1 MPIVITN
8 NSNAQAPSYSPKFFS
23 NILTGNGKGMGLLN
37 VSLDFKNDR
46 HKAGVN
52 ASLLSSHNIRVENKQ
67 TNNGTAEYYHIPLTN
82 IATFD
87 TKSLYYFAQT
97 ILSYKSA
104 KDAFAVYDNK
114 NGTTHYAIPV
124 NAVFIKPFS
133 KTGEKV
139 LKISYVLAKEVS
151 NVITTDVKISDSPF
165 YILGVEGVTDPT
177 DQENYSVFKAISKM
191 SELMQVHFNDITK
204 AYINALI
211 QNHNSSE
218 TFKSLSKLTDFNLTF
233 EHYSEL
239 FGTIQKW
246 ISQNNQLYNIDELQA
261 LVLSNT
267 SLLMLDSVHTL
278 INDKDKHS
286 HTTAPSQM
294 PQLADFLSPAQL
306 EAAITNEPFVL
317 VQAGAGTG
325 KSTTIIER
333 IKYMEA
339 TGIDPQDIRVL
350 SLTNA
355 AANNILEK
363 NNKIQ
368 SMTIAKYISE
378 IYKLNYPKQ
387 EIVDF
392 QTLKNTIMIY
402 ASHKPNAREFRNL
415 ITDKDSMELLV
426 FIRDNFDEVIEIL
439 DLTGQTTLQIQS
451 YVSYL
456 KAETFNYGNDTADHF
471 IVDET
476 QDNNI
481 FEFIYLMKIAALRK
495 ASLYIVGRRIAH
507 VKPY

>member
-1 MPIVITN
+1 MPIVISNNTN
-8 NSNAQAPSYSPKFFS
+8 QAPVYSPKFF
-23 NILTGNGKGMGLLN
+23 NKTILTGNGQGMGLLN
-37 VSLDFKNDR
+37 VTLDHKNNR
-46 HKAGVN
+46 FQAGLDAKLESN
-52 ASLLSSHNIRVENKQ
+52 AHIRVENRR
-67 TNNGTAEYYHIPLTN
+67 TINSNAEYYHIPFTN
-82 IATFD
+82 IVTQD
-87 TKSLYYFAQT
+87 EKQVYYFAQT
-97 ILSYKSA
+97 ILAYKSA
-104 KDAFAVYDNK
+104 KDVFKVYDNK
-114 NGTTHYAIPV
+114 NGTIHYAIPV
-124 NAVFIKPFS
+124 SSVFIKPFN
-133 KTGEKV
+133 KNAD
-139 LKISYVLAKEVS
+139 KIFNVTYVLAKEVS
-151 NVITTDVKISDSPF
+151 GTITTDIKLSDSPF
-165 YILGVEGVTDPT
+165 YILGAEGVTDPN

-191 SELMQVHFNDITK
+191 SELMQVHFNDITTT
-204 AYINALI
+204 YINCLLNNYI
-211 QNHNSSE
+211 GTE
-218 TFKSLSKLTDFNLTF
+218 FMSLYQLTDFNLTF

-239 FGTIQKW
+239 FDSIQKW
-246 ISQNNQLYNIDELQA
+246 LKGNLNDIQTQRLQEI
-261 LVLSNT
+261 VLSNT
-267 SLLMLDSVHTL
+267 SLLMLDSVHAL
-278 INDKDKHS
+278 IDDKDKHA
-286 HTTAPSQM
+286 HTYAPAQM

-339 TGIDPQDIRVL
+339 TGVDPQDIRVL

-355 AANNILEK
+355 AANNILQK

-387 EIVDF
+387 ELVDF

-402 ASHKPNAREFRNL
+402 ASHKPNAREFCNL
-415 ITDKDSMELLV
+415 ITDKDSMDLLV
-426 FIRDNFDEVIEIL
+426 FIRDHFDEVVDIL
-439 DLTGQTTLQIQS
+439 NNTGQTTLQIQS
-451 YVSYL
+451 YISYL
-456 KAETFNYGNDTADHF
+456 KADTFDYGNDTAHHF

>member
-1 MPIVITN
+1 MPLVITN
-8 NSNAQAPSYSPKFFS
+8 TTNQAPVYSPKFFS
-23 NILTGNGKGMGLLN
+23 DILTGNGQGMGLLN
-37 VSLDFKNDR
+37 VTLDHKSDR
-46 HKAGVN
+46 HKAGIDSNLAVN
-52 ASLLSSHNIRVENKQ
+52 SSIRVQNRH
-67 TNNGTAEYYHIPLTN
+67 TNNGSAEYFHIPFTN
-82 IATFD
+82 IVTD
-87 TKSLYYFAQT
+87 DPKQLYRFAQT
-97 ILSYKSA
+97 ILTYQSA
-104 KDAFAVYDNK
+104 KDTFKIYNDQKGNIY
-114 NGTTHYAIPV
+114 YAIPV
-124 NAVFIKPFS
+124 KATFVKPFA

-139 LKISYVLAKEVS
+139 FTAYYVLAREVS
-151 NVITTDVKISDSPF
+151 GIITSDVKIADSPF
-165 YILGVEGVTDPT
+165 YILGAEGVTDST
-177 DQENYSVFKAISKM
+177 KQENYSVFKAISKM

-204 AYINALI
+204 TYVDLLI
-211 QNHNSSE
+211 QDQYLSPFSSL
-218 TFKSLSKLTDFNLTF
+218 TKLTDFDLTF

-239 FGTIQKW
+239 FDSIQTWLKMD
-246 ISQNNQLYNIDELQA
+246 IPENQKADLQA

-267 SLLMLDSVHTL
+267 SLLMLDSVHAL
-278 INDKDKHS
+278 IKNKNQHS
-286 HTTAPSQM
+286 HTVAPAQM

-339 TGIDPQDIRVL
+339 TGVDPQDIRVL

-355 AANNILEK
+355 AANNILQK

-387 EIVDF
+387 ELVDY

-402 ASHKPNAREFRNL
+402 ASKKPNAREFRNL
-415 ITDKDSMELLV
+415 ITDKDSMDLLV
-426 FIRDNFDEVIEIL
+426 FIRDNFDEVIDIL
-439 DLTGQTTLQIQS
+439 NLTGQTTLQIQS
-451 YVSYL
+451 YISYL
-456 KAETFNYGNDTADHF
+456 KAETFNYGNDTAHHF